1 MKTSQWRR
9 HNGVQMI
16 HVTLRWRHSSIGRRF
31 DFYQLEATGGV
42 WINFGSG
49 GHFQWPFKFWI
60 YILYGKVGPRI
71 ARTSLVCFRAGRK
84 FIWIVSIGP
93 WCASRHPPTMRAFT
107 RLARLRHY
115 DARIHFDLKM
125 RAPLGMRAFANDAMR
140 VFACWATNLAPWA
153 RPRRALAL
161 RAIALAIALALW
173 ARISTH

>member
-1 MKTSQWRR
+1 METSQWWSNDSRDLAMTSQFHR
-9 HNGVQMI
+9 QA
-16 HVTLRWRHSSIGRRF
+16 L
-31 DFYQLEATGGV
+31 DFYQREATGEV

-71 ARTSLVCFRAGRK
+71 TRTSLVCLELGANSSGSWALARGARADIRQR
-84 FIWIVSIGP
+84 
-93 WCASRHPPTMRAFT
+93 CAHSLGWRAF
-107 RLARLRHY
+107 AN
-115 DARIHFDLKM
+115 DARIQFDLKM
-125 RAPLGMRAFANDAMR
+125 RALGMRAFANDAMR

>member
-9 HNGVQMI
+9 HNGDQMI
-16 HVTLRWRHSSIGRRF
+16 HVTLRWRHSSIGRCF
-31 DFYQLEATGGV
+31 DFYQREATGEV

-71 ARTSLVCFRAGRK
+71 ARTSLVCLELGANSSGSWALARVARADIRQR
-84 FIWIVSIGP
+84 
-93 WCASRHPPTMRAFT
+93 CAHSLRWRAF
-107 RLARLRHY
+107 AN

-140 VFACWATNLAPWA
+140 VFACWSTNLAPWA